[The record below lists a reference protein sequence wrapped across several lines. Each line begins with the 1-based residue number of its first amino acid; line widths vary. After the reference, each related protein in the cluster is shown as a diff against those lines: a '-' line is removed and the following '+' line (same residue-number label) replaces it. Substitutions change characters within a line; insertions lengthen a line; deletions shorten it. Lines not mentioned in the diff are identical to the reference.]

1 MARLVV
7 TDRADLDISAIV
19 EMLNTSAGA
28 DVAKRYRRDFDVVF
42 DRLTMFPRSGG
53 PRPLLG
59 PGVRIAVVTPYV
71 IVYVHRQDDVAILR
85 ILDGR
90 RKVSRR
96 LVRE

>member
-42 DRLTMFPRSGG
+42 DLS
-53 PRPLLG
+53 L
-59 PGVRIAVVTPYV
+59 IH
-71 IVYVHRQDDVAILR
+71 I
-85 ILDGR
+85 
-90 RKVSRR
+90 
-96 LVRE
+96 